1 MRVSAAEADL
11 TLDDDDGTA
20 VVSFSAFSVWT
31 HCIPFLTD
39 EQSARIAERLKRHAV
54 AGENGCIL
62 YDGTKN
68 NDGYGRMSVRR
79 FGSHVKYLVHRLSWW
94 LAHGEE
100 IPFYMEIAHKCD
112 TPGCFNPKHLEKKR
126 RVHNRRD
133 SAANTN
139 IKRALKVAAM
149 REAA

>member
-1 MRVSAAEADL
+1 MSGHAAEADL

-20 VVSFSAFSVWT
+20 VVNFSAFKAWK
-31 HCIPFLTD
+31 HCIPFLTE
-39 EQSARIAERLKRHAV
+39 EQSARIVERLKRHAV

-62 YDGTKN
+62 YTGTRN
-68 NDGYGRMSVRR
+68 NDDYGRMSVRR
-79 FGSHVKYLVHRLSWW
+79 FGRIAKYLVHRLSWW

-112 TPGCFNPKHLEKKR
+112 TPPCFNPEHLVKKR
-126 RVHNRRD
+126 RVHNRQD
-133 SAANTN
+133 SAVNTN

>member
-1 MRVSAAEADL
+1 MSAADADL
-11 TLDDDDGTA
+11 TLDDDDGTG
-20 VVSFSAFSVWT
+20 VVDFAAFRAWR

-62 YDGTKN
+62 YGGYKN

-79 FGSHVKYLVHRLSWW
+79 FGRVAKYLVHRLSWW

-112 TPGCFNPKHLEKKR
+112 TPACFNPAHLEKKR
-126 RVHNRRD
+126 RLWNRRD
-133 SAANTN
+133 SAMNTN

>member
-1 MRVSAAEADL
+1 MSARDADL
-11 TLDDDDGTA
+11 TLSDDDGTN
-20 VVSFSAFSVWT
+20 VVDFAAFKAWRC
-31 HCIPFLTD
+31 CIPFLTD

-62 YDGTKN
+62 YRGTLN

-79 FGSHVKYLVHRLSWW
+79 FGRIAKYLVHRLSWW

-100 IPFYMEIAHKCD
+100 IPLWMEIAHKCD
-112 TPGCFNPKHLEKKR
+112 TPACFNPAHLEKKR
-126 RVHNRRD
+126 RLHNRRD
-133 SAANTN
+133 SAVNTN
-139 IKRALKVAAM
+139 IKRALKYAAM

>member
-1 MRVSAAEADL
+1 MRHAAHADL
-11 TLDDDDGTA
+11 TLSDDDGTA
-20 VVSFSAFSVWT
+20 VVSFSAFRAWT
-31 HCIPFLTD
+31 HCIPFLTE

-62 YDGTKN
+62 YRGTLN
-68 NDGYGRMSVRR
+68 NDGYGRMTVSR
-79 FGSHVKYLVHRLSWW
+79 FGRKVKYLVHRMSWW

-112 TPGCFNPKHLEKKR
+112 TPACFNPAHLEKKR
-126 RVHNRRD
+126 RLHNRRD
-133 SAANTN
+133 SAINTH
-139 IKRALKVAAM
+139 IKRALKHAAAM

>member
-1 MRVSAAEADL
+1 MSAADADL
-11 TLDDDDGTA
+11 TLTDDDGTN
-20 VVSFSAFSVWT
+20 VVDFAAFKKWRC
-31 HCIPFLTD
+31 CIPFLTD
-39 EQSARIAERLKRHAV
+39 EQSERIAERLKRHAV

-68 NDGYGRMSVRR
+68 NNGYGRMTVAR
-79 FGSHVKYLVHRLSWW
+79 FGAKVKYLVHRMSWW

-100 IPFYMEIAHKCD
+100 IPIWMEIAHKCD
-112 TPGCFNPKHLEKKR
+112 TPACFNPEHLEKKR
-126 RVHNRRD
+126 RLYNRRD
-133 SAANTN
+133 SAINTH